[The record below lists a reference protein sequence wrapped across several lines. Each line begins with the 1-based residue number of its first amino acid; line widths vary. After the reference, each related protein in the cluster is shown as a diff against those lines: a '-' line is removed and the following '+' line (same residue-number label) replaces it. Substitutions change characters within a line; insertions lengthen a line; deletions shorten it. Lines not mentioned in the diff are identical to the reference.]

1 MGWSMDECSKF
12 TGFSPGV
19 ITCKPIHPFG
29 SEGREEATV
38 CSVTIALEE
47 LLKDQVRPSKDVTV
61 ALQGFGNFASFT
73 ARLKSG
79 VERRLLPW
87 VTTCVAFR
95 GPTGSLSTH
104 CAIGRRSIGLFKGY
118 PAAQASTAS
127 KY

>member
-1 MGWSMDECSKF
+1 MADDAKKPDSK
-12 TGFSPGV
+12 
-19 ITCKPIHPFG
+19 G
-29 SEGREEATV
+29 SLNGCTL
-38 CSVTIALEE
+38 TI
-47 LLKDQVRPSKDVTV
+47 VV